1 MKKINYLLMTAAVM
15 STACSNVELEQLVP
29 NSMKNQITF
38 SGESNTSSR
47 AGLHSTASTQVVMHI
62 KSERNGS
69 SADGDVRVTKTVAD
83 ASKEVTSNE
92 ASYSEIVFAELYK
105 RYWDDAYGRDAKLSV
120 YAIAVP
126 GKTATDNTQ
135 IKESLLASPANEK
148 TWSNTDLDH
157 TVAWSVATTQ
167 TNTTISNED
176 LIYSNNISGD
186 NKLQFRLDDD
196 NDTDGPGKFDVGNLQ
211 FKHALS
217 RITVNLNKGTG
228 FAETNCFN
236 FTGSNNVTLYN
247 MPTSATLDLTNG
259 TWNNATTTRIE
270 GIYEKNSTDAKH
282 ELMAQVIP
290 GATYTSGNTD
300 NAMSFIIDDNQ
311 YFITSSMMY
320 DALNKATNK
329 AQMTKLTNTNVTLEN
344 GLNYIFN
351 INVNKTGI
359 SMTATVEGWTD
370 ITADIADPSN
380 ARITLNLLNNG
391 TESNDVKFYRSAIT
405 TTDFTD
411 PNNTKWETG
420 YEVKGDDAWY
430 FENNKT
436 YYHFRATNKDAV
448 VTKDAEN
455 GDYYPIS
462 AGTTDYLWGAPIKKS
477 NATPDYNATKGY
489 ADNIN
494 PAIGATT
501 NTINMTQFHMM
512 SQITIEL
519 TSTADKEIEKVDLTG
534 SEVTI
539 TRIDNNGK
547 VLMGSGLITLSGST
561 TDVKLNKAENS
572 YTYTL
577 NVVPQ
582 LLERVSGSTNDN
594 DYIGISIKTADGQS
608 MYFCERLSD
617 IKASSVAGNQHTKGE
632 AIKRWY
638 PGHSY
643 TYTFN
648 LTKTGIK
655 SMKASV
661 IDWVNINA
669 ESQNISLEN

>member
-15 STACSNVELEQLVP
+15 STACSNVELEQFVP

-47 AGLHSTASTQVVMHI
+47 AGLHSSASTQVIMHI

-69 SADGDVRVTKTVAD
+69 SADGDVRVTKTMATATAD
-83 ASKEVTSNE
+83 ATQSTT
-92 ASYSEIVFAELYK
+92 SYSKINFNDAYK
-105 RYWDDAYGRDAKLSV
+105 RYWDDAYGRNAKLSV

-126 GKTATDNTQ
+126 GKVDGSKAA
-135 IKESLLASPANEK
+135 ESLLAAPEESR
-148 TWSNTDLDH
+148 TWSSADLSH
-157 TVAWSVATTQ
+157 NVAWNISPTQ
-167 TNTTISNED
+167 DKNTIDSED

-186 NKLQFRLDDD
+186 NKLKFNLDDA
-196 NDTDGPGKFDVGNLQ
+196 NNTDGPGKFEQGNLQ
-211 FKHALS
+211 FKHALA

-228 FAETNCFN
+228 FEGSNFN
-236 FTGSNNVTLYN
+236 FTGTNNVTLYN
-247 MPTSATLDLTNG
+247 IPTSATLNLTDG
-259 TWNNATTTRIE
+259 TWSNATSTSIK
-270 GIYEKNSTDAKH
+270 GIYEKTTSTDIKH

-290 GATYTSGNTD
+290 GAKYTKGSND
-300 NAMSFIIDDNQ
+300 NAMSFIIDDNK
-311 YFITSSMMY
+311 YYITYDMMY
-320 DALNKATNK
+320 KALNTTVNTGL
-329 AQMTKLTNTNVTLEN
+329 MTKLTDKDVTLEN

-351 INVNKTGI
+351 INVNKTPVI
-359 SMTATVEGWTD
+359 TTATVEGWTD
-370 ITADIADPSN
+370 IIADITDPSN

-420 YEVKGDDAWY
+420 YEVKGDNAWY

-436 YYHFRATNKDAV
+436 YYHFRATNKNAV

-477 NATPDYNATKGY
+477 STTPAYNVTKGY
-489 ADNIN
+489 ADAIN

-501 NTINMTQFHMM
+501 DAINMTQFHMM
-512 SQITIEL
+512 SQITINL
-519 TSTADKEIEKVDLTG
+519 TTTKDETAVDLTG

-561 TDVKLNKAENS
+561 TEVKLNKAENS

-577 NVVPQ
+577 NVIPQ
-582 LLERVSGSTNDN
+582 LLERKANSTDDN
-594 DYIGISIKTADGQS
+594 DYIGISIKTATGQS

-617 IKASSVAGNQHTKGE
+617 ITASSVAGNQHTKGE

-638 PGHSY
+638 PGHTY

-655 SMKASV
+655 DMKASV
-661 IDWVNINA
+661 VDWIKINA
-669 ESQNISLEN
+669 KTQNISLED